1 MDHWNRHR
9 QENAIRILEALW
21 HDRSGSRA
29 QLARSLRL
37 DRSTVGAIA
46 DHLVEWNVI
55 HELDSTPSDSPTGR
69 PAMQLGL
76 RVDYGYSLGVE
87 VDADTVHV
95 VAVDLSG
102 NMIFDYYGTRTTLTP
117 THLTE
122 DIAAAIQK
130 ATSEISADIHG
141 SLLGVA
147 VGVGGIVDSDS
158 GTVLASRILRIT
170 QPFALGPALEALLPV
185 PVRVYNDAD
194 ACAVGELEYGQPSV
208 ITTHQPDD
216 ILFVLVRYNAAQ
228 RQLNAGLGI
237 ILDGH
242 LRESHSG
249 AGREFRSPFVD
260 SESSEQ
266 FRVADLLRHG
276 KLGTGTDLASA
287 FADELGVSVAFLVHA
302 LDLRHVILGGDVLS
316 QPFEVTELQERL
328 RHHVSTATA
337 NFASQPLA
345 LRTPTHAHQSVPW
358 GAAAAVIRRLFA
370 ERNFPVSPTL
380 QKNQTNHMQRTSL
393 APKGSE

>member
-9 QENAIRILEALW
+9 QENAVRILEALW

-46 DHLVEWNVI
+46 DHLVEWNVVL
-55 HELDSTPSDSPTGR
+55 ELETTPGDSATGR

-76 RVDYGYSLGVE
+76 RADYGYSLGVE
-87 VDADTVHV
+87 VTVDTIHV

-102 NMIFDYYGTRTTLTP
+102 TMISDRSEPRSSLTTAD
-117 THLTE
+117 LTE
-122 DIAAAIQK
+122 DIAAAIHG
-130 ATSEISADIHG
+130 ATSKISADTYG
-141 SLLGVA
+141 TLLGVA

-185 PVRVYNDAD
+185 PVHVYNDAD
-194 ACAVGELEYGQPSV
+194 ACAVGELEYGQPSM
-208 ITTHQPDD
+208 ITSHQPDD

-260 SESSEQ
+260 SESTEQ

-276 KLGTGTDLASA
+276 ELSTGTELASA

-302 LDLRHVILGGDVLS
+302 LDLRHVITGGDVLTE
-316 QPFEVTELQERL
+316 PFEVNELQERL

-358 GAAAAVIRRLFA
+358 GAAAAVIRRLFK
-370 ERNFPVSPTL
+370 ERSFPVFPA
-380 QKNQTNHMQRTSL
+380 QQNIQTNHMQRASL